1 MGDDRQLSPSP
12 PQVPQNAEEEVEVK
26 AQREPNPERTPSGRV
41 KRMSAQVAFFHLQ
54 EIAND
59 ELAKEWPKRK
69 VIGDLVPDDKK
80 VRTLQH

>member
-1 MGDDRQLSPSP
+1 MGNDRQLSPSP
-12 PQVPQNAEEEVEVK
+12 PQVPQNVEEDEVK

-41 KRMSAQVAFFHLQ
+41 KRMSAQVAVFHLQ

-80 VRTLQH
+80 ARDLQY